1 LAAEGSKLSR
11 VDLRARLSGLS
22 VEALLWTM
30 SLFCG
35 SMGAFLLVAPH
46 RFQSPSYR
54 ALLPYGVWWGTL
66 ALCSGVGLLAVAV
79 LRPRCWVTLCVHGMA
94 GLTLLALAASF
105 ARIGGLTG
113 LIVYTVLALG
123 TALAGLLPRDQP
135 IDGQGGDLF
144 GLQMGVIATLS
155 GLMMVAAP
163 GLYQSSIYWLERPY
177 LVVLGLT
184 LLLTGPLLV
193 YVQLA
198 TGLRRREVWE
208 VHLVAGAAFL
218 AFGFFISLPG
228 RAWTGIAIYWGGGAV
243 VAVLPWLRRWLAAM
257 DTSALRARLSLAL
270 AIASTVAL
278 ILATALVTAQ
288 EERLAEEQAIA
299 VQRIEAQA
307 IAQNVS
313 DFVEMNAARTFAI
326 AALAGRATMAPDRQE
341 RLLAA
346 SRQSYPDV
354 TAFRTLDVEG
364 RVIAAAGA
372 PLPPRILRG
381 LAVEMSREQEPRIQL
396 LAVKVENRPLLL
408 LGAPIR
414 DDARGLAGLLVAA
427 YDSEALG
434 QRIARPGSSVS
445 VTNGHGEPIASRD
458 EIPRD
463 LPRLPRLPEGW
474 DRAVREGRPVV
485 RVGGMA
491 GFAIVSGID
500 WVVAIERPRA
510 AALAGVRQGRDL
522 AFLLLLAVVPVA
534 VLFGILAARR
544 IARPLQT
551 LSGAVDELTA
561 GNLEAPLGD
570 GSKITEVARLS
581 AAFREM
587 RDRLAARTR
596 ESERLAAELRARA
609 DALAEAD
616 RRKDEFLAMLAHELR
631 NPLGAIANASYLL
644 EQLGP
649 SEPPMERGVA
659 IIRRQIQHL
668 VRLVDDL
675 LDVSRITR
683 GKVEL
688 RREPLDLGEIVRS
701 AVETTR
707 PLAEAKSQSLRL
719 DLSPEPLPLLGDAT
733 RLEQVLSNL
742 LRNAVKFTDEG
753 GHIEIAAGRDNPRE
767 PREAVI
773 RVRDD
778 GIGISSDLLPR
789 VFDLFA
795 QGEQALDRSGAGL
808 GIGLTLVRSLV
819 ELHGGRVEAR
829 SDGPGQGSEFEVRL
843 PLALVLTPSRA
854 EGTV

>member
-1 LAAEGSKLSR
+1 
-11 VDLRARLSGLS
+11 
-22 VEALLWTM
+22 M

-35 SMGAFLLVAPH
+35 TIGAFLLVAPH
-46 RFQSPSYR
+46 RFQSLSYR
-54 ALLPYGVWWGTL
+54 ALLPFGVWWGTL

-79 LRPRCWVTLCVHGMA
+79 LRPARWVTLCVHGLA
-94 GLTLLALAASF
+94 GLTLLMLAASF
-105 ARIGGLTG
+105 GRIGGLTG
-113 LIVYTVLALG
+113 VVIYSLLALG
-123 TALAGLLPRDQP
+123 TFVPGLLPRGRP
-135 IDGQGGDLF
+135 VGGGDLF
-144 GLQMGVIATLS
+144 GLLMGGIATMA
-155 GLMMVAAP
+155 GLLMVVAP
-163 GLYQSSIYWLERPY
+163 GLFSSALYEMDRPY
-177 LVVLGLT
+177 LLVMGLT
-184 LLLTGPLLV
+184 LLLTGPLLI
-193 YVQLA
+193 YVNLVP
-198 TGLRRREVWE
+198 GLRRREVWE

-218 AFGFFISLPG
+218 VFGFFISLPS
-228 RAWTGIAIYWGGGAV
+228 RAWTGLALYWGGGAV
-243 VAVLPWLRRWLAAM
+243 IAVLPWLRVWLAAM

-288 EERLAEEQAIA
+288 EERLAEEQAIT
-299 VQRIEAQA
+299 VQRIEARA

-313 DFVEMNAARTFAI
+313 DFVEMNAARTLAI
-326 AALAGRATMAPDRQE
+326 AALAGRATMAPERQE
-341 RLLAA
+341 ELLTA
-346 SRQSYPDV
+346 SRRTYPDV

-381 LAVEMSREQEPRIQL
+381 LAAGMSRETEPRIQL
-396 LAVKVENRPLLL
+396 LAVKVEDRPLLL

-414 DDARGLAGLLVAA
+414 DDAGRVAGLLVAA
-427 YDSEALG
+427 YDSDALS

-445 VTNGHGEPIASRD
+445 LANGHGSLILSRD
-458 EIPRD
+458 EIPRS
-463 LPRLPRLPEGW
+463 LPRLSQLPKNW
-474 DRAVREGRPVV
+474 DGRVLARRPV
-485 RVGGMA
+485 RRGGSVA
-491 GFAIVSGID
+491 GFAVVPGID

-510 AALAGVRQGRDL
+510 AALAGVRSGRDL
-522 AFLLLLAVVPVA
+522 AFLLLLAVVPLA

-561 GNLEAPLGD
+561 GNLEAPVGD
-570 GSKITEVARLS
+570 GSKITEVERLS
-581 AAFREM
+581 AAFGEM

-649 SEPPMERGVA
+649 SQPPLERGVA

-668 VRLVDDL
+668 VRMVDDL

-688 RREPLDLGEIVRS
+688 RREPLDLREIVRN

-707 PLAEAKSQSLRL
+707 PLAEAKSQTLRL
-719 DLSPEPLPLLGDAT
+719 DLFLEPLPLLGDAT

-742 LRNAVKFTDEG
+742 LRNAVKFTEEG
-753 GHIEIAAGRDNPRE
+753 GHIEIMAERVDP
-767 PREAVI
+767 EAVI

-778 GIGISSDLLPR
+778 GIGIPPDLLPR
-789 VFDLFA
+789 IFDLFA

-829 SDGPGQGSEFEVRL
+829 SDGPGRGSELEVRL
-843 PLALVLTPSRA
+843 PMAEALTPVRA
-854 EGTV
+854 EGRV

>member
-1 LAAEGSKLSR
+1 VG
-11 VDLRARLSGLS
+11 LRARLSGLS
-22 VEALLWTM
+22 VEALLWAM

-46 RFQSPSYR
+46 RFQSLSYR
-54 ALLPYGVWWGTL
+54 ALLPYGLWWGTL
-66 ALCSGVGLLAVAV
+66 ALTSGVGLLAVAV
-79 LRPRCWVTLCVHGMA
+79 LRPSRWATLCVHGMA

-105 ARIGGLTG
+105 AWIGGLTG
-113 LIVYTVLALG
+113 LIVYTLLGLG
-123 TALAGLLPRDQP
+123 TAVAGLLPRDRP
-135 IDGQGGDLF
+135 LDGEGGDLF
-144 GLQMGVIATLS
+144 GLLMGLIGTLA

-163 GLYQSSIYWLERPY
+163 GLYQSSLYGMERPN
-177 LVVLGLT
+177 LLVLGLT

-193 YVQLA
+193 YVNLA
-198 TGLRRREVWE
+198 SGRKRREIWE

-218 AFGFFISLPG
+218 AFGFFVSLPG
-228 RAWTGIAIYWGGGAV
+228 RTWTGIAIYWGGGAV
-243 VAVLPWLRRWLAAM
+243 IAVLPWLRGRLAAM

-288 EERLAEEQAIA
+288 EERLAEDQAIS
-299 VQRIEAQA
+299 VQKIEARA

-313 DFVEMNAARTFAI
+313 DFVEMNAARTSAI
-326 AALAGRATMAPDRQE
+326 AALAGRATLAPERQE

-354 TAFRTLDVEG
+354 TAFRTLDVNG
-364 RVIAAAGA
+364 RVVAAAGA
-372 PLPPRILRG
+372 PLPPRHLLS
-381 LAVEMSREQEPRIQL
+381 LAVEMAREPVPRIQL
-396 LAVKVENRPLLL
+396 LAVKVENRPMLL

-414 DDARGLAGLLVAA
+414 DDAGGRAGLLVAA

-445 VTNGHGEPIASRD
+445 VTNGQGGIIAARD
-458 EIPRD
+458 ET
-463 LPRLPRLPEGW
+463 LPNLPQLPPLPEGW
-474 DRAVREGRPVV
+474 DRAVLSGRPV
-485 RVGGMA
+485 RPVGGVA
-491 GFAIVSGID
+491 GFAVVPGVD
-500 WVVAIERPRA
+500 WVVAVERPRA
-510 AALAGVRQGRDL
+510 AALAGVRRGRDL
-522 AFLLLLAVVPVA
+522 AFLLLLGVVPLA

-596 ESERLAAELRARA
+596 ESERLATELRARA

-719 DLSPEPLPLLGDAT
+719 ELSPEPLPLLGDAT

-742 LRNAVKFTDEG
+742 LRNAVKFTEEG
-753 GHIEIAAGRDNPRE
+753 GHIEVTAGRDDSHDPH
-767 PREAVI
+767 EAVI
-773 RVRDD
+773 GVRDD
-778 GIGISSDLLPR
+778 GIGIAADLLPR

-829 SDGPGQGSEFEVRL
+829 SDGPGRGSELEVRL
-843 PLALVLTPSRA
+843 PLEAVLTPSR
-854 EGTV
+854 GGNGIS